1 MSEKLMSEHLHI
13 VATIDPDNYAAST
26 YGSDVWDMSKYRKA
40 MVICL
45 SGAVAATGTLDW
57 VVKESATSNGTF
69 TTYLAKG
76 TATPHTTTYTDSQ
89 AVINIDAAEL
99 AATTITGARWC
110 KLHMTVG
117 TTTVFAGAIVLADK
131 SRYKEPW
138 TTISY
143 GDLASVIEIVA

>member
-1 MSEKLMSEHLHI
+1 MAESLMSERLHI

-26 YGSDVWDMSKYRKA
+26 YASDVWDMQKYRQA
-40 MVICL
+40 MVICM

-57 VVKESATSNGTF
+57 KLKESATSNGTF
-69 TTYLAKG
+69 TTYTGKG
-76 TATPHTTTYTDSQ
+76 TATAHSTTYTDSQ
-89 AVINIDAAEL
+89 SIINISSKEL

-117 TTTVFAGAIVLADK
+117 TTTVFAGAIVLASE
-131 SRYKEPW
+131 SRFREPW

-143 GDLASVIEIVA
+143 ADLATVIEIVA